1 MQDLMIQNALVYDG
15 TGADARVANVTVK
28 DGLITAIGAD
38 TSPARQ
44 TVDADGLALMP
55 GIIDSHTHYDAQITW
70 DPLASPSPAMGVT
83 TVVIGNCGFTIAPCR
98 PQDRDLNLRN
108 LTHVEGMSLD
118 ALRAGVDW
126 SFETFPEFL
135 NTLEQKGIGP
145 NVAAFIGHSSV
156 RTWVLGDDA
165 SKRVAT
171 AAEVEQMRQ
180 IVIDGL
186 KAGAV
191 GFSTT
196 TSYQHNGENGIP
208 MPSRLADQH
217 EMETL
222 VGTLNEM
229 QRGVFML
236 TKASDTK
243 MSFLEALGQAAKRP
257 MLVAAILHNPLV
269 PSEVFDDMQG
279 IATARTRGSD
289 MYGAVS
295 CCPLRFEF
303 TMHQPYVFEA
313 LPSWA
318 PAMKVHGD
326 DAKALF
332 ASAEFR
338 QGVKSELAKV
348 ARRMFTGDWGKV
360 HVAMVENQKNKALEG
375 KSIEELAATDE
386 KHPLD
391 WMLDFALSEDLN
403 TVFTAV
409 LLNWDEAEVAR
420 LLMDP
425 NTLVSLSDAGAH
437 LTFLCD
443 AAFGLHF
450 MGHWSRDKGLMPLQ
464 QAVKKLTSDQAK
476 FFGIKN
482 RGVLKVGA
490 YADMLLFDPKSVGR
504 GEGKRLFDLPAGG
517 SRLSTSSKGLHGVW
531 VNGAKIADANGLL
544 SDAGRPGKLLRE
556 FLH

>member
-1 MQDLMIQNALVYDG
+1 MQDLMIKNALIYDG
-15 TGADARVANVTVK
+15 AGSDARVGNVAVT
-28 DGLITAIGAD
+28 DGIITAIGSE

-44 TVDADGLALMP
+44 IVDADGLALMP

-83 TVVIGNCGFTIAPCR
+83 TVVMGNCGFTIAPCR
-98 PQDRDLNLRN
+98 PDDRDLNLRN

-118 ALRAGVDW
+118 ALRAGVAWD
-126 SFETFPEFL
+126 FETFPEFM
-135 NTLEQKGIGP
+135 TQLEKKGVGP

-156 RTWVLGDDA
+156 RTWVLGADA
-165 SKRVAT
+165 SKRAAT

-180 IVIDGL
+180 IVIEGL

-208 MPSRLADQH
+208 MPSRLAGQH

-222 VGTLNEM
+222 VGTLNEV

-243 MSFLEALGQAAKRP
+243 MSFLESLGKAAKRP

-269 PSEVFDDMQG
+269 PSEVFDDMQA

-303 TMHQPYVFEA
+303 TMHEPYVFEA

-326 DAKALF
+326 SAKALF
-332 ASAEFR
+332 ASTEFR
-338 QGVKSELAKV
+338 QGVKNELAKV

-360 HVAMVENQKNKALEG
+360 HVAMVANEKNKALEG
-375 KSIEELAATDE
+375 KSVEELAAKDK

-409 LLNWDEAEVAR
+409 LLNWDEPEVAR
-420 LLMDP
+420 LLTDP
-425 NTLVSLSDAGAH
+425 NALISLSDAGAH

-476 FFGIKN
+476 FFGIQN
-482 RGVLKVGA
+482 RGTLKVA
-490 YADMLLFDPKSVGR
+490 NHADMLLFDPQSVGR
-504 GEGKRLFDLPAGG
+504 GEGKRLYDLPAGG
-517 SRLSTSSKGLHGVW
+517 SRLSTSAKGLHGVW
-531 VNGAKIADANGLL
+531 VNGTKIADAKGLL
-544 SDAGRPGKLLRE
+544 GDAGRPGKLLRE
-556 FLH
+556 FKH

>member
-1 MQDLMIQNALVYDG
+1 MQDLIIKNAMLYDG
-15 TGADARVANVTVK
+15 TGAAPRLEQVAIK
-28 DGLITAIGAD
+28 DGLIAALGAD
-38 TSPARQ
+38 CGAARE
-44 TVDADGLALMP
+44 VIDANGLALMP

-118 ALRAGVDW
+118 ALRAGVEW

-135 NTLEQKGIGP
+135 TQLEQKGVGP

-156 RTWVLGDDA
+156 RTWVLGADA
-165 SKRVAT
+165 SKRAAT
-171 AAEVEQMRQ
+171 AAEVEEMRC
-180 IVIDGL
+180 IVLDGL
-186 KAGAV
+186 QAGAV

-222 VGTLNEM
+222 VGTLNEAK
-229 QRGVFML
+229 RGVFML

-243 MSFLEALGQAAKRP
+243 MSFLESLGQAAKRP

-269 PSEVFDDMQG
+269 PEEVFDDMKG
-279 IATARTRGSD
+279 IAAARTRGSD

-303 TMHQPYVFEA
+303 TMHEPYVFEA

-318 PAMKVHGD
+318 PAMKVHGES
-326 DAKALF
+326 AKALF
-332 ASAEFR
+332 ASMAFR
-338 QGVKSELAKV
+338 QGVKNELAKV

-360 HVAMVENQKNKALEG
+360 HVAMVADEKNKALEG
-375 KSIEELAATDE
+375 KSVEELAAADK

-391 WMLDFALSEDLN
+391 WMLDFALSENLD

-409 LLNWDEAEVAR
+409 LLNWDETEVAR
-420 LLMDP
+420 LLTDP
-425 NTLVSLSDAGAH
+425 NSLVSLSDAGAH

-450 MGHWSRDKGLMPLQ
+450 MGHWSRDKGLMPLE

-482 RGVLKVGA
+482 RGVLKVGSH
-490 YADMLLFDPKSVGR
+490 ADMLLFDPASIGR

-531 VNGAKIADANGLL
+531 VNGTQIADGQGLRD
-544 SDAGRPGKLLRE
+544 SGNRPGKVLRE
-556 FLH
+556 FHH

>member
-1 MQDLMIQNALVYDG
+1 MQDLIIKNAMLYDG
-15 TGADARVANVTVK
+15 TGAAPRLEQVAVK
-28 DGLITAIGAD
+28 DGMIAAMGAD
-38 TSPARQ
+38 CGAARE
-44 TVDADGLALMP
+44 VIDANGLALMP

-98 PQDRDLNLRN
+98 PQDRDINLRN

-135 NTLEQKGIGP
+135 KQLEQKGVGP

-156 RTWVLGDDA
+156 RTWVLGADA
-165 SKRVAT
+165 SKRAAT
-171 AAEVEQMRQ
+171 AAEVEEMRR
-180 IVIDGL
+180 IVLDGL
-186 KAGAV
+186 QAGAV

-196 TSYQHNGENGIP
+196 TSYQHNGENGVP

-222 VGTLNEM
+222 VGTLNEA

-243 MSFLEALGQAAKRP
+243 MSFLESLGQAAKRP

-269 PSEVFDDMQG
+269 PEEVFEDMQG
-279 IATARTRGSD
+279 IAAARTRGSD

-303 TMHQPYVFEA
+303 TMREPYVFEA

-318 PAMKVHGD
+318 PAMKVHGES
-326 DAKALF
+326 AKALF
-332 ASAEFR
+332 ASTEFR
-338 QGVKSELAKV
+338 RGVKNELAKV

-360 HVAMVENQKNKALEG
+360 HVAMVADQKNKALEG
-375 KSIEELAATDE
+375 KSVEELAAVDK

-391 WMLDFALSEDLN
+391 WMLDFALSENLD

-409 LLNWDEAEVAR
+409 LLNWDETEVAR
-420 LLMDP
+420 LLTDP
-425 NTLVSLSDAGAH
+425 NSLVSLSDAGAH

-450 MGHWSRDKGLMPLQ
+450 MGHWSRDKGLMPLE

-490 YADMLLFDPKSVGR
+490 HADMLLFNPASVGR

-531 VNGAKIADANGLL
+531 VNGTQIADGQGLRD
-544 SDAGRPGKLLRE
+544 SGNRPGKVLRE
-556 FLH
+556 FHH

>member
-1 MQDLMIQNALVYDG
+1 MQDLIIKNAMLYDG
-15 TGADARVANVTVK
+15 TGAAPRLEQVAIK
-28 DGLITAIGAD
+28 DGLIAALGAD
-38 TSPARQ
+38 CGAARE
-44 TVDADGLALMP
+44 VIDANGLALMP

-98 PQDRDLNLRN
+98 PQDRDINLRN

-135 NTLEQKGIGP
+135 KQLEQKGVGP

-156 RTWVLGDDA
+156 RTWVLGADA
-165 SKRVAT
+165 SKRAAT
-171 AAEVEQMRQ
+171 AAEVEEMRR
-180 IVIDGL
+180 IVLEGL
-186 KAGAV
+186 QAGAV

-222 VGTLNEM
+222 VGTLNEA

-243 MSFLEALGQAAKRP
+243 MSFLESLGQAAKRP

-269 PSEVFDDMQG
+269 PEEVFEDMQG
-279 IATARTRGSD
+279 IAAARTRGSD

-303 TMHQPYVFEA
+303 TMHEPYVFEA

-318 PAMKVHGD
+318 PAMKVHGES
-326 DAKALF
+326 AKALF
-332 ASAEFR
+332 ASTEFR
-338 QGVKSELAKV
+338 QGVKNELAKV

-360 HVAMVENQKNKALEG
+360 HVAMVAHQKNKALEG
-375 KSIEELAATDE
+375 KSVEELAAADK

-391 WMLDFALSEDLN
+391 WMLDFALSENLD

-409 LLNWDEAEVAR
+409 LLNWDETEVAR
-420 LLMDP
+420 LLTDP
-425 NTLVSLSDAGAH
+425 NSLVSLSDAGAH

-450 MGHWSRDKGLMPLQ
+450 MGHWSRDKRLMPLE

-490 YADMLLFDPKSVGR
+490 HADMLLFDPASVGR
-504 GEGKRLFDLPAGG
+504 GEGTRLFDLPAGG

-531 VNGAKIADANGLL
+531 VNGMQIADGQGLR
-544 SDAGRPGKLLRE
+544 DNRNRPGKVLRE
-556 FLH
+556 FHH

>member
-1 MQDLMIQNALVYDG
+1 MQDLIIKNAMLYDG
-15 TGADARVANVTVK
+15 TGAAPRVAQVAVK
-28 DGLITAIGAD
+28 DGLITAIDGD
-38 TSPARQ
+38 CGPGRE
-44 TVDADGLALMP
+44 VIDADGLALMP

-83 TVVIGNCGFTIAPCR
+83 TVVLGNCGFTIAPCR

-126 SFETFPEFL
+126 KFETFPEFL
-135 NTLEQKGIGP
+135 NVLEEKGVGP

-156 RTWVLGDDA
+156 RTWVLGESA
-165 SKRVAT
+165 SKRAAT
-171 AAEVEQMRQ
+171 VAEVDEMRR
-180 IVIDGL
+180 IVLDGL
-186 KAGAV
+186 RAGAV

-222 VGTLNEM
+222 VGTLNEAK
-229 QRGVFML
+229 RGVFML

-243 MSFLEALGQAAKRP
+243 MSFLESLGQAAQRP

-269 PSEVFDDMQG
+269 PEEVFEDMKG

-303 TMHQPYVFEA
+303 TMHEPYVFEA

-318 PAMKVHGD
+318 SAMKVHGE

-332 ASAEFR
+332 ANPEFR
-338 QGVKSELAKV
+338 QGVKNELAKV
-348 ARRMFTGDWGKV
+348 QRRMFTGDWGKV
-360 HVAMVENQKNKALEG
+360 HVAMVADEKNKSYEG
-375 KSIEELAATDE
+375 KSIEALAAADK

-391 WMLDFALSEDLN
+391 WMLDFALTENLA

-420 LLMDP
+420 LLTDP
-425 NTLVSLSDAGAH
+425 NALVSLSDAGAH

-476 FFGIKN
+476 FFGIKD

-490 YADMLLFDPKSVGR
+490 HADMLLFDPTSVGR
-504 GEGKRLFDLPAGG
+504 GEAQRLFDLPAGG
-517 SRLSTSSKGLHGVW
+517 SRLSTSAKGLHGVW
-531 VNGAKIADANGLL
+531 VNGTKIADAQGLREN
-544 SDAGRPGKLLRE
+544 AGRPGKLLRE
-556 FLH
+556 FHH

>member
-1 MQDLMIQNALVYDG
+1 MQDLIIKNAMLYDG
-15 TGADARVANVTVK
+15 TGSEPRLEQVAVK
-28 DGLITAIGAD
+28 DGMIAAMGAD
-38 TSPARQ
+38 CGAARE
-44 TVDADGLALMP
+44 VIDANGLALMP

-98 PQDRDLNLRN
+98 PQDRDINLRN

-118 ALRAGVDW
+118 ALRAGVEW

-135 NTLEQKGIGP
+135 KQLEQKGVGP

-156 RTWVLGDDA
+156 RTWVLGADA
-165 SKRVAT
+165 SKRAAT
-171 AAEVEQMRQ
+171 AAEVEEMRR
-180 IVIDGL
+180 IVLEGL
-186 KAGAV
+186 QAGAV

-222 VGTLNEM
+222 VGTLNEA

-243 MSFLEALGQAAKRP
+243 MSFLESLGQAAKRP

-269 PSEVFDDMQG
+269 PEEVFDDMKG
-279 IATARTRGSD
+279 IAAARTRGSD

-303 TMHQPYVFEA
+303 TMREPYVFEA

-318 PAMKVHGD
+318 PAMKVHGEG
-326 DAKALF
+326 AKALF
-332 ASAEFR
+332 ASFEFR
-338 QGVKSELAKV
+338 QGVKNELSKV

-360 HVAMVENQKNKALEG
+360 HVAMVANEKNKALEG
-375 KSIEELAATDE
+375 KSVEELAAADK

-391 WMLDFALSEDLN
+391 WMLDFALSENLD

-409 LLNWDEAEVAR
+409 LLNWDETEVAR
-420 LLMDP
+420 LLTDP
-425 NTLVSLSDAGAH
+425 NSLVSLSDAGAH

-450 MGHWSRDKGLMPLQ
+450 MGHWSRDKGLMPLE

-490 YADMLLFDPKSVGR
+490 HADMLLFDPAAVGR

-531 VNGAKIADANGLL
+531 VNGTQIADGQGLRD
-544 SDAGRPGKLLRE
+544 SGNRPGKVLRE
-556 FLH
+556 FQH

>member
-1 MQDLMIQNALVYDG
+1 MQDLIIKNAMLYDG
-15 TGADARVANVTVK
+15 TGAAPRLEQVAIK
-28 DGLITAIGAD
+28 DGLIAALGAD
-38 TSPARQ
+38 CGAARE
-44 TVDADGLALMP
+44 VIDANGLALMP

-98 PQDRDLNLRN
+98 PQDRDINLRN

-135 NTLEQKGIGP
+135 KQLEQKGVGP

-156 RTWVLGDDA
+156 RTWVLGADA
-165 SKRVAT
+165 SKRAAT
-171 AAEVEQMRQ
+171 AAEVEEMRR
-180 IVIDGL
+180 IVLDGL
-186 KAGAV
+186 QAGAV

-222 VGTLNEM
+222 VGTLNEA

-243 MSFLEALGQAAKRP
+243 MSFLESLGQAAKRP

-269 PSEVFDDMQG
+269 PEEVFEDMQG
-279 IATARTRGSD
+279 IAAARTRGSD

-303 TMHQPYVFEA
+303 TMREPYVFEA

-318 PAMKVHGD
+318 PAMKVHGES
-326 DAKALF
+326 AKALF
-332 ASAEFR
+332 ASTEFR
-338 QGVKSELAKV
+338 QGVKNELAKV

-360 HVAMVENQKNKALEG
+360 HVAMVADQKNKALEG
-375 KSIEELAATDE
+375 KSVEELAAADK

-391 WMLDFALSEDLN
+391 WMLDFALSENLD

-409 LLNWDEAEVAR
+409 LLNWDETEVAR
-420 LLMDP
+420 LLTDP
-425 NTLVSLSDAGAH
+425 NSLVSLSDAGAH

-450 MGHWSRDKGLMPLQ
+450 MGHWSRDKGLMPLE

-490 YADMLLFDPKSVGR
+490 HADMLLFDPASVGR

-531 VNGAKIADANGLL
+531 VNGTQIADGQGLRD
-544 SDAGRPGKLLRE
+544 SGNRPGKVLRE
-556 FLH
+556 FHH

>member
-1 MQDLMIQNALVYDG
+1 MQDLIIKNAMLYDG
-15 TGADARVANVTVK
+15 TGAAPRLEQVAVK
-28 DGLITAIGAD
+28 DGMIAAMGAD
-38 TSPARQ
+38 CGAARE
-44 TVDADGLALMP
+44 VIDANGLALMP

-98 PQDRDLNLRN
+98 PQDRDINLRN

-135 NTLEQKGIGP
+135 KQLEQKGVGP

-156 RTWVLGDDA
+156 RTWVLGADA
-165 SKRVAT
+165 SKRAAT
-171 AAEVEQMRQ
+171 AAEVEEMRR
-180 IVIDGL
+180 IVLDGL
-186 KAGAV
+186 QAGAV

-222 VGTLNEM
+222 VGTLNEA

-243 MSFLEALGQAAKRP
+243 MSFLESLGQAAKRP

-269 PSEVFDDMQG
+269 PEEVFEDMQG
-279 IATARTRGSD
+279 IAAARTRGSD

-303 TMHQPYVFEA
+303 TMREPYVFEA

-318 PAMKVHGD
+318 PAMKVHGES
-326 DAKALF
+326 AKALF
-332 ASAEFR
+332 ASTEFR
-338 QGVKSELAKV
+338 RGVKNELAKV

-360 HVAMVENQKNKALEG
+360 HVAMVADQKNKALEG
-375 KSIEELAATDE
+375 KSVEELAAVDK

-391 WMLDFALSEDLN
+391 WMLDFALSENLD

-409 LLNWDEAEVAR
+409 LLNWDETEVAR
-420 LLMDP
+420 LLTDP
-425 NTLVSLSDAGAH
+425 NSLVSLSDAGAH

-450 MGHWSRDKGLMPLQ
+450 MGHWSRDKGLMPLE

-490 YADMLLFDPKSVGR
+490 HADMLLFDPASVGR

-531 VNGAKIADANGLL
+531 VNGTQIADGQGLRD
-544 SDAGRPGKLLRE
+544 SGNRPGKVLRE
-556 FLH
+556 FHH

>member
-1 MQDLMIQNALVYDG
+1 MQDLIITNAMIYDG
-15 TGADARVANVTVK
+15 TGAAPQLGQVAVK
-28 DGLITAIGAD
+28 DGMIAAIGSDCGTAKEII
-38 TSPARQ
+38 
-44 TVDADGLALMP
+44 DAEGMALMP

-70 DPLASPSPAMGVT
+70 DPLVSPSPAMGVT

-135 NTLEQKGIGP
+135 STLEKKGVGP

-156 RTWVLGDDA
+156 RTWVLGADA
-165 SKRVAT
+165 SKRAAT
-171 AAEVEQMRQ
+171 PTEVEQMRQ
-180 IVIDGL
+180 IVIEGL

-217 EMETL
+217 EFETL
-222 VGTLNEM
+222 VGTLNEA

-243 MSFLEALGQAAKRP
+243 MTFLESLGQAAKRP

-279 IATARTRGSD
+279 IADARARGSD

-303 TMHQPYVFEA
+303 TMHEPYVFEA

-318 PAMKVHGD
+318 PAMKVHGE

-360 HVAMVENQKNKALEG
+360 HVAMVADQKNKALEG
-375 KSIEELAATDE
+375 KSIEELAAIDK

-391 WMLDFALSEDLN
+391 WMLDFSLSEDLN

-409 LLNWDEAEVAR
+409 LLNWAR
-420 LLMDP
+420 TP
-425 NTLVSLSDAGAH
+425 RPT
-437 LTFLCD
+437 
-443 AAFGLHF
+443 
-450 MGHWSRDKGLMPLQ
+450 MPLR
-464 QAVKKLTSDQAK
+464 AK
-476 FFGIKN
+476 VSMP
-482 RGVLKVGA
+482 RA
-490 YADMLLFDPKSVGR
+490 PR
-504 GEGKRLFDLPAGG
+504 
-517 SRLSTSSKGLHGVW
+517 SRSASW
-531 VNGAKIADANGLL
+531 
-544 SDAGRPGKLLRE
+544 RPP
-556 FLH
+556 

>member
-1 MQDLMIQNALVYDG
+1 MQDLIVKNAMIYDG
-15 TGADARVANVTVK
+15 SGGTPYIGNVAVK
-28 DGLITAIGAD
+28 DGLIANIGDDNAN
-38 TSPARQ
+38 AREA
-44 TVDADGLALMP
+44 VDADGLALMP

-83 TVVIGNCGFTIAPCR
+83 TVVRGNCGFTIAPCR

-118 ALRAGVDW
+118 ALRAGVAWD
-126 SFETFPEFL
+126 FETFPEFM
-135 NTLEQKGIGP
+135 NQLEEKGVGP

-156 RTWVLGDDA
+156 RTWVLGADA
-165 SKRVAT
+165 SKRPAT

-180 IVIDGL
+180 IVMDGL

-208 MPSRLADQH
+208 MPSRLADRH

-222 VGTLNEM
+222 VGALNDAG
-229 QRGVFML
+229 RGVFML

-243 MSFLEALGQAAKRP
+243 MSFLESLGHAAKRP

-269 PSEVFDDMQG
+269 PSEVFEDMSG
-279 IATARTRGSD
+279 IASARARGSD

-303 TMHQPYVFEA
+303 TMQEPYVFEA

-318 PAMKVHGD
+318 PAMKVHGE

-332 ASAEFR
+332 ASAQFR
-338 QGVKSELAKV
+338 QGVKDELAKV
-348 ARRMFTGDWGKV
+348 ERRMFTGDWEKV
-360 HVAMVENQKNKALEG
+360 HVAMVANEKNKSLEG
-375 KSIEELAATDE
+375 KSIEELAAIDK

-409 LLNWDEAEVAR
+409 LLNWDENEVAR
-420 LLMDP
+420 LIMDP
-425 NTLVSLSDAGAH
+425 NALISLSDAGAH

-450 MGHWSRDKGLMPLQ
+450 MGHWSRDKALLPLQ
-464 QAVKKLTSDQAK
+464 HAVKKLTSEQAK

-482 RGVLKVGA
+482 RGLLKVGA
-490 YADMLLFDPKSVGR
+490 HADMLLFDPQSVGR
-504 GEGKRLFDLPAGG
+504 GEAMRLYDLPAGG
-517 SRLSTSSKGLHGVW
+517 SRLSTSAKGLHGVW
-531 VNGAKIADANGLL
+531 VNGTKIADANGLL
-544 SDAGRPGKLLRE
+544 GNTGRPGKVLRE
-556 FLH
+556 FHH

>member
-1 MQDLMIQNALVYDG
+1 MQDLIIKNARVYDG
-15 TGADARVANVTVK
+15 SGAKPQVVDVAIK
-28 DGLITAIGAD
+28 DGLIAATGTD
-38 TSPARQ
+38 CGPAHDSI
-44 TVDADGLALMP
+44 DAAGLALMP

-83 TVVIGNCGFTIAPCR
+83 TVVMGNCGFTIAPCR
-98 PQDRDLNLRN
+98 PTDRDLNLRN
-108 LTHVEGMSLD
+108 LTHVEGMSLE

-126 SFETFPEFL
+126 RFETFPEFL
-135 NTLEQKGIGP
+135 NVLEERGVGP

-156 RTWVLGDDA
+156 RTWVLGADA
-165 SKRVAT
+165 SKRAAT
-171 AAEVEQMRQ
+171 PAEVDDMRR
-180 IVIDGL
+180 IVLEGL
-186 KAGAV
+186 HAGAV

-217 EMETL
+217 EMESL
-222 VGTLNEM
+222 VGTLNEAK
-229 QRGVFML
+229 RGVFML

-243 MSFLEALGQAAKRP
+243 MAFLESLGQAAKRP

-269 PSEVFDDMQG
+269 PSEVFDDMKG
-279 IATARTRGSD
+279 IAAARTRGSD

-303 TMHQPYVFEA
+303 TMHEPYVFEA

-332 ASAEFR
+332 ANADFR
-338 QGVKSELAKV
+338 QGVKNELAKV
-348 ARRMFTGDWGKV
+348 QRRMFTGDWGKV
-360 HVAMVENQKNKALEG
+360 HVAMVAQEKNKSLEG
-375 KSIEELAATDE
+375 KSVEELAARDG
-386 KHPLD
+386 KDPLD
-391 WMLDFALSEDLN
+391 WMLDFALAEDLN

-420 LLMDP
+420 LLTDP
-425 NTLVSLSDAGAH
+425 NALVSLSDAGAH

-450 MGHWSRDKGLMPLQ
+450 MGHWSRDKGLMPLEK
-464 QAVKKLTSDQAK
+464 AVKKLTSDQAK

-482 RGVLKVGA
+482 RGTIKVGA
-490 YADMLLFDPKSVGR
+490 HADLLLFDPASVGR

-517 SRLSTSSKGLHGVW
+517 SRLSTSAKGLHGVW
-531 VNGAKIADANGLL
+531 VNGTKIADAQGLRK
-544 SDAGRPGKLLRE
+544 DAGRPGNVLRE
-556 FLH
+556 FQH

>member
-1 MQDLMIQNALVYDG
+1 MQDLIIKNAMLYDG
-15 TGADARVANVTVK
+15 TGTAPRLEQVAIK
-28 DGLITAIGAD
+28 DGLIAAMGAD
-38 TSPARQ
+38 CGAARD
-44 TVDADGLALMP
+44 VIDASGLALMP

-98 PQDRDLNLRN
+98 PQDRDINLRN

-118 ALRAGVDW
+118 ALRAGVEW

-135 NTLEQKGIGP
+135 KQLEQKGVGP

-156 RTWVLGDDA
+156 RTWVLGADA
-165 SKRVAT
+165 SKRAAT
-171 AAEVEQMRQ
+171 AAEVEEMRC
-180 IVIDGL
+180 IVLDGL
-186 KAGAV
+186 QAGAV

-222 VGTLNEM
+222 VGTLNEA

-243 MSFLEALGQAAKRP
+243 MSFLESLGQAAKRP

-269 PSEVFDDMQG
+269 PEEVFEDMQG
-279 IATARTRGSD
+279 IAAARTRGSD

-332 ASAEFR
+332 ASFEFR
-338 QGVKSELAKV
+338 QGVKNELSKV

-360 HVAMVENQKNKALEG
+360 HVAMVADQKNKALEG
-375 KSIEELAATDE
+375 KSVEELAAADK

-391 WMLDFALSEDLN
+391 WMLDFALSENLD

-409 LLNWDEAEVAR
+409 LLNWDETEVAR
-420 LLMDP
+420 LLTDP
-425 NTLVSLSDAGAH
+425 NSLVSLSDAGAH

-450 MGHWSRDKGLMPLQ
+450 MGHWSRDKGLMPLE

-490 YADMLLFDPKSVGR
+490 HADMLLFDPASVGR

-531 VNGAKIADANGLL
+531 VNGTQIADGQGLRD
-544 SDAGRPGKLLRE
+544 SGNRPGKVLRE
-556 FLH
+556 FQH

>member
-1 MQDLMIQNALVYDG
+1 MQDLIITNAMLYDG
-15 TGADARVANVTVK
+15 TGVAPRLEQVAVK
-28 DGLITAIGAD
+28 DGMIAAMGGDCGA
-38 TSPARQ
+38 ARE
-44 TVDADGLALMP
+44 VIDANGLALMP

-83 TVVIGNCGFTIAPCR
+83 TVVMGNCGFTIAPCR
-98 PQDRDLNLRN
+98 PQDRDINLRN

-118 ALRAGVDW
+118 ALRAGVVW
-126 SFETFPEFL
+126 GFETFPEFL
-135 NTLEQKGIGP
+135 NQLEKKGVGP

-156 RTWVLGDDA
+156 RTWVLGADA
-165 SKRVAT
+165 SKRPAT
-171 AAEVEQMRQ
+171 AAEVDEMRR
-180 IVIDGL
+180 IVLDGL
-186 KAGAV
+186 QAGAV

-222 VGTLNEM
+222 VGTLNEAK
-229 QRGVFML
+229 RGVFML

-243 MSFLEALGQAAKRP
+243 MSFLESLGQAAKRP

-269 PSEVFDDMQG
+269 PEEAFEDMKG
-279 IATARTRGSD
+279 IATARGRGSD

-303 TMHQPYVFEA
+303 TMHEPYVFEA

-318 PAMKVHGD
+318 PAMKVHGES
-326 DAKALF
+326 AKALF
-332 ASAEFR
+332 ASADFR
-338 QGVKSELAKV
+338 QGVKNELAKV
-348 ARRMFTGDWGKV
+348 QRRMFTGDWGKV
-360 HVAMVENQKNKALEG
+360 HVAMVADEKNKALEG
-375 KSIEELAATDE
+375 KSVEELAAADK

-391 WMLDFALSEDLN
+391 WMLDLALAENLN

-409 LLNWDEAEVAR
+409 LLNWDEREVAR
-420 LLMDP
+420 LLTDP
-425 NTLVSLSDAGAH
+425 NALVSLSDAGAH

-450 MGHWSRDKGLMPLQ
+450 MGHWSRDKGLMPLE

-490 YADMLLFDPKSVGR
+490 HADMLLFDPTSVGR

-517 SRLSTSSKGLHGVW
+517 SRLSTASKGLHGVW
-531 VNGAKIADANGLL
+531 VNGTQIADAQGLRE
-544 SDAGRPGKLLRE
+544 SANWPGKVLRE
-556 FLH
+556 FHH

>member
-1 MQDLMIQNALVYDG
+1 MQDLIIKNAMIYDG
-15 TGADARVANVTVK
+15 TGAAPIMGQVAVK
-28 DGLITAIGAD
+28 DGMIAAISAD
-38 TSPARQ
+38 CGSATEII
-44 TVDADGLALMP
+44 DAQGLALMP

-98 PQDRDLNLRN
+98 PEDRDLNLRN

-118 ALRAGVDW
+118 ALRAGVAW
-126 SFETFPEFL
+126 EFETFPQFMDQ
-135 NTLEQKGIGP
+135 LEKKGVGP
-145 NVAAFIGHSSV
+145 NVAAYIGHSSV
-156 RTWVLGDDA
+156 RTWVLGADA
-165 SKRVAT
+165 SKRAAT
-171 AAEVEQMRQ
+171 PAEVEQMRE
-180 IVIDGL
+180 IVVEGL
-186 KAGAV
+186 NAGAV

-222 VGTLNEM
+222 VGTLKETG
-229 QRGVFML
+229 RGVFML

-243 MSFLEALGQAAKRP
+243 MSFLESLGQAAQRP

-269 PSEVFDDMQG
+269 PSEVFEDMSG
-279 IATARTRGSD
+279 IAAARSRGSD

-295 CCPLRFEF
+295 VCPLRFEF
-303 TMHQPYVFEA
+303 TMHEPYVFEA

-326 DAKALF
+326 GAKALF
-332 ASAEFR
+332 ASTEFR
-338 QGVKSELAKV
+338 QGVKDELAKV
-348 ARRMFTGDWGKV
+348 ARRMFTGDWEKV
-360 HVAMVENQKNKALEG
+360 HVAMVADEKNKHLEG
-375 KSIEELAATDE
+375 KSVEELSLADN

-409 LLNWDEAEVAR
+409 LLNWDEKEVSK

-425 NTLVSLSDAGAH
+425 NALVSLSDAGAH

-450 MGHWSRDKGLMPLQ
+450 MGHWSRDKGLLPLT
-464 QAVKKLTSDQAK
+464 QAVKKLTGDQAK

-482 RGVLKVGA
+482 RGVLKAGA
-490 YADMLLFDPKSVGR
+490 HADMLLFDPKSVGR
-504 GEGKRLFDLPAGG
+504 GEGMRLFDLPAGG
-517 SRLSTSSKGLHGVW
+517 SRLSTSAKGLHGVW
-531 VNGAKIADANGLL
+531 VNGTKIADGNGLKT
-544 SDAGRPGKLLRE
+544 DAGRPGKLLRE
-556 FLH
+556 FIH